1 MLFALCGDL
10 DRRLHWFQRRAGIPS
25 VVCNDSKIK
34 KSCSKR
40 SSSSLSADKSQLAE
54 FGWVDLYA
62 RTHGGSQYAGSDIL
76 TLCSGRFCLYDGA
89 HQGVKVLLQLLN
101 TEGSLADR
109 AVDDVGLVQT
119 VLDLTSFRF
128 LNRFDNVRSYGAGLR
143 GWHQAS
149 WTKDFTQTAN
159 NAHHVRACDDNVEIH
174 PATLDLLHVL
184 VSAGIVCTSSQSSIH
199 LVALAEYHDANGFA
213 GAVWQNNRATNLL
226 LSVTGVNTQSY
237 VDLYSLI
244 KFSLCGFQA
253 VFNSFGGVVQDSG
266 INQLG
271 AVLVFFSVLHF

>member
-1 MLFALCGDL
+1 MVLKMLLCLSAHQLCRVDL
-10 DRRLHWFQRRAGIPS
+10 DARA
-25 VVCNDSKIK
+25 
-34 KSCSKR
+34 
-40 SSSSLSADKSQLAE
+40 
-54 FGWVDLYA
+54 
-62 RTHGGSQYAGSDIL
+62 HGGSHDAGADIL
-76 TLCSGRFCLYDGA
+76 ALGSSRLGLDDRA
-89 HQGVKVLLQLLN
+89 HQSVEVVLQLLRA
-101 TEGSLADR
+101 EGSLADR

-226 LSVTGVNTQSY
+226 IRMAGMVAEKVKNPQEKYLMISHCNNPEKAEWVRSMIMEQVSFAGSFILNTAGISSMY
-237 VDLYSLI
+237 AND
-244 KFSLCGFQA
+244 
-253 VFNSFGGVVQDSG
+253 GG
-266 INQLG
+266 IIIT
-271 AVLVFFSVLHF
+271 A